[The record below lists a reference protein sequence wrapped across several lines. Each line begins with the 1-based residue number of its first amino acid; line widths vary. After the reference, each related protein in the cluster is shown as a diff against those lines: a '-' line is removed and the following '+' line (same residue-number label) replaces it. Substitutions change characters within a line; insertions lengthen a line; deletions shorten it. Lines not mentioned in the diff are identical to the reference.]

1 MRNSQVFPNTSSI
14 MIKYD
19 GQDIFLERS
28 NYKGKRLWYPVTV
41 SVGVGGVDVDPDV
54 HLLVL
59 LLIVDPPGQGGERE
73 VKAHNSILTAR
84 HWQLNISTISR
95 TESVNKGFEF

>member
-1 MRNSQVFPNTSSI
+1 
-14 MIKYD
+14 MIKDD
-19 GQDIFLERS
+19 GLDIFLERS
-28 NYKGKRLWYPVTV
+28 NYKCERLWYPVTV

-59 LLIVDPPGQGGERE
+59 LLVIDPPGKGGERE
-73 VKAHNSILTAR
+73 VKAHNSILTPGHR
-84 HWQLNISTISR
+84 QLYISTISR

>member
-1 MRNSQVFPNTSSI
+1 MRNSQVFPNTSYT

-19 GQDIFLERS
+19 GWDIFLERS
-28 NYKGKRLWYPVTV
+28 NYQGERLWYPVTV
-41 SVGVGGVDVDPDV
+41 SIGVGGVDVDPDV

-84 HWQLNISTISR
+84 HRQLYISTISR
-95 TESVNKGFEF
+95 TKSVNKGFEF